1 MSMRNVSCIATIV
14 TVSFN
19 IFQNMPPWYSLLG
32 SGACLSSHI
41 KKRSRNWISVGVIRW
56 KGMGAPA

>member
-1 MSMRNVSCIATIV
+1 
-14 TVSFN
+14 
-19 IFQNMPPWYSLLG
+19 MPPWYSLLG